1 MRSVSR
7 QGYLKGAAILSAAVI
22 ATKAIGFFYKVP
34 LQNLI
39 GDENTGIF
47 TAAYNVYSV
56 LLAVATAGIPVALSR
71 LVASAAEQER
81 PVQVRRYFLVA
92 MPVFTFLGGLGAALM
107 YLFSRQIAGFVG
119 VPEAAAGIRVL
130 APAVLLVCVYS
141 VYRGYLQGFGN
152 MIPTALSQIV
162 ESVGKV
168 AVGLTA
174 AWLLL
179 DRGAPGERVCA
190 GALAG
195 TTAGIALTIPLM
207 ARYKRR
213 TDAVAPLFRNTVD
226 EPAGIRETV
235 RRLLHTSFPV
245 ALGASAMSVFALVD
259 TKLIY
264 ARLQQRPGI
273 SYDRAKALFGVYA
286 KAQTL
291 FNLPS
296 ALFIV
301 PVTVA
306 IVPAIAAAAARRDRR
321 QAGALMT
328 SALRL
333 NNLLAMPVAFGMS
346 VTAYTLY
353 GLLYGQSSAEGPV
366 ILSILAVASYFVC
379 LQLVTTSILQAW
391 GLERAALVTV
401 PLGGLVKVAAS
412 WHLVGRIGILG
423 APVGTLLCY
432 GVIAGAN
439 LLLIRRRLPGS
450 VDLLGVTLRPGL
462 CTFVMTG
469 AAWGINGLLP
479 RLLPGLRASRWG
491 LLLALGI
498 TVWVSAAVYGIC
510 VFAFGAVKKQDLKY
524 LPNGKK
530 MKKWLN

>member
-56 LLAVATAGIPVALSR
+56 LLAVAAAGIPVALSR

-190 GALAG
+190 GAHHRRDRPDDPSDGPVQAAHRRRRPAVPQHRRRARRDPGDGPQASAHQLSRGAG
-195 TTAGIALTIPLM
+195 
-207 ARYKRR
+207 
-213 TDAVAPLFRNTVD
+213 
-226 EPAGIRETV
+226 GIRHE
-235 RRLLHTSFPV
+235 RF
-245 ALGASAMSVFALVD
+245 
-259 TKLIY
+259 
-264 ARLQQRPGI
+264 RPG
-273 SYDRAKALFGVYA
+273 GH
-286 KAQTL
+286 QTHL
-291 FNLPS
+291 RP
-296 ALFIV
+296 
-301 PVTVA
+301 
-306 IVPAIAAAAARRDRR
+306 AAAAARHF
-321 QAGALMT
+321 L
-328 SALRL
+328 
-333 NNLLAMPVAFGMS
+333 
-346 VTAYTLY
+346 
-353 GLLYGQSSAEGPV
+353 
-366 ILSILAVASYFVC
+366 
-379 LQLVTTSILQAW
+379 
-391 GLERAALVTV
+391 
-401 PLGGLVKVAAS
+401 
-412 WHLVGRIGILG
+412 
-423 APVGTLLCY
+423 
-432 GVIAGAN
+432 
-439 LLLIRRRLPGS
+439 
-450 VDLLGVTLRPGL
+450 
-462 CTFVMTG
+462 
-469 AAWGINGLLP
+469 
-479 RLLPGLRASRWG
+479 
-491 LLLALGI
+491 
-498 TVWVSAAVYGIC
+498 
-510 VFAFGAVKKQDLKY
+510 
-524 LPNGKK
+524 
-530 MKKWLN
+530 

>member
-56 LLAVATAGIPVALSR
+56 LLAVAAAGIPVALSR

-213 TDAVAPLFRNTVD
+213 TDSFSIRLPRFRRCAFAIFLPT
-226 EPAGIRETV
+226 
-235 RRLLHTSFPV
+235 
-245 ALGASAMSVFALVD
+245 AM
-259 TKLIY
+259 
-264 ARLQQRPGI
+264 
-273 SYDRAKALFGVYA
+273 AKRV
-286 KAQTL
+286 
-291 FNLPS
+291 LPS
-296 ALFIV
+296 
-301 PVTVA
+301 
-306 IVPAIAAAAARRDRR
+306 
-321 QAGALMT
+321 GALTNNNRT
-328 SALRL
+328 SL
-333 NNLLAMPVAFGMS
+333 PF
-346 VTAYTLY
+346 
-353 GLLYGQSSAEGPV
+353 
-366 ILSILAVASYFVC
+366 
-379 LQLVTTSILQAW
+379 
-391 GLERAALVTV
+391 
-401 PLGGLVKVAAS
+401 K
-412 WHLVGRIGILG
+412 
-423 APVGTLLCY
+423 
-432 GVIAGAN
+432 
-439 LLLIRRRLPGS
+439 RLPVRNNVS
-450 VDLLGVTLRPGL
+450 YSQPCL
-462 CTFVMTG
+462 
-469 AAWGINGLLP
+469 
-479 RLLPGLRASRWG
+479 SRNEAG
-491 LLLALGI
+491 
-498 TVWVSAAVYGIC
+498 
-510 VFAFGAVKKQDLKY
+510 
-524 LPNGKK
+524 
-530 MKKWLN
+530 

>member
-56 LLAVATAGIPVALSR
+56 LLAVAAAGIPVALSR

-195 TTAGIALTIPLM
+195 TTARWLEPK
-207 ARYKRR
+207 KRR
-213 TDAVAPLFRNTVD
+213 ITCGAIRSTKPITPTIETAVPVSSAARPISIIFTRLRST
-226 EPAGIRETV
+226 PA
-235 RRLLHTSFPV
+235 
-245 ALGASAMSVFALVD
+245 
-259 TKLIY
+259 
-264 ARLQQRPGI
+264 
-273 SYDRAKALFGVYA
+273 DRACSSPKVFLASSQPASRDLKPACARSLSSLLASTAAAEKNGALF
-286 KAQTL
+286 Q
-291 FNLPS
+291 
-296 ALFIV
+296 
-301 PVTVA
+301 
-306 IVPAIAAAAARRDRR
+306 RDCGKK
-321 QAGALMT
+321 QK
-328 SALRL
+328 
-333 NNLLAMPVAFGMS
+333 P
-346 VTAYTLY
+346 
-353 GLLYGQSSAEGPV
+353 P
-366 ILSILAVASYFVC
+366 
-379 LQLVTTSILQAW
+379 
-391 GLERAALVTV
+391 
-401 PLGGLVKVAAS
+401 
-412 WHLVGRIGILG
+412 
-423 APVGTLLCY
+423 
-432 GVIAGAN
+432 
-439 LLLIRRRLPGS
+439 
-450 VDLLGVTLRPGL
+450 
-462 CTFVMTG
+462 
-469 AAWGINGLLP
+469 
-479 RLLPGLRASRWG
+479 
-491 LLLALGI
+491 
-498 TVWVSAAVYGIC
+498 IC
-510 VFAFGAVKKQDLKY
+510 VNGAGPRAGK
-524 LPNGKK
+524 LPP
-530 MKKWLN
+530 M